1 MTKIK
6 PRLIARISCQECRRR
21 KTRCNFDGQSQK
33 CSTCARIGTPC
44 IFSQKNGTILD
55 IDKVIE
61 ENNPHL
67 AYQREKEQRARERAA
82 SFSTS
87 SPSTSFLSNAAA
99 IGHGQPAA
107 VAADQ
112 GTRPSRSNSLSVL
125 KGRSS
130 PTDELTSVMDRLQ
143 IDAFGIAPHTLRSF
157 SQVVGDND
165 STSTT
170 PGGSMPSSDTERD
183 HDDETAPNA
192 GLAASVGPTPPPQA
206 SLAMPHLLHDPDS
219 INPDVKST
227 LYHKRRSG
235 SAGSTSTSKSK
246 SSRNKESAIGI
257 DMELIDLYFK
267 HVHPYLLILHKPS
280 FFRRLH
286 DPKDPVPDF
295 LLAAMYAVAS
305 NYSTSGHNGK
315 RYLDFWLSRLDA
327 TMDKPRLSTIQ
338 ALLMIIKYHEGVR
351 QTGFYFRTYMYT
363 QMVIVLARE
372 LQLHKATPVNIKLDQ
387 ESHEVRRRLFWAVF
401 VLDQF
406 ISVSQGRTMNFRE
419 VEPEADM
426 PQIDNEDPND
436 TEELETILNAVE
448 YIKLSKINHQALI
461 LVRKFLTKVVTPEE
475 TIPQGMQLAQTAQQ
489 WKDNLPERLRLS
501 SNNLPRTP
509 YIAMLHLLYAMCVIM
524 IQRCYCEDPTISHLE
539 IATTSRISCIN
550 NANLVTVMTDEIYS
564 KYGMLPL
571 NYPIRGCY
579 FVIYCLIVAATIQ
592 YNDLRRGGRNLIV
605 FKRTLALV
613 NIILRSSAAIDI
625 EKEVDLLK
633 TSMEA
638 STHTPVSL
646 PAALLSHNPHPHG
659 FSPYDRPLKPILPA
673 PQRHGS
679 KAAPLYASSSMT
691 SPVRIRKISPKSVS
705 SPAASKP
712 CPADTA
718 TAIGTS
724 RDSSLTSPTLVPAS
738 SMTNNTKPI
747 NQSANDMSPPLS
759 VQDHPSPAYESEERQ
774 RSQSVEMDMET
785 PCQAAVTTA
794 AGILGSIPAFT
805 APQSLPPDFSA
816 FAMAQQQALAA
827 GQATQSLPLSSL
839 GQLLAFQEQQRL
851 QHAQQKQTTPA
862 QSLAEQRLLASSLSA
877 QSNSLDQLTAA
888 EIREQ
893 HRLNQQHQQ
902 QEFLSRNNATATA
915 ATSQPMPAA
924 PTSQPMTTGGGND
937 AFLSNFANLYHYQ
950 QINSDQAQ
958 QELISLLSGGPLFPY
973 PGAMNGGD
981 SIPPFAMQQQQQ
993 QQQPQQQ
1000 VSNNHEGLSPSSLSS
1015 GFSQTTFHSP
1025 PTAPLFSGFS
1035 NRNRALSADSDSSM
1049 TEGPTVGSIQQCQQH
1064 QQSMATKQPT
1074 EGAFYKS
1081 VLENTPSPDMY
1092 SQLDMAGSFQTY
1104 LAPEGSLP
1112 ASMRQIID
1120 ETLNVD
1126 KILAGQRDG
1135 RAPTTLAP
1143 SATGAM
1149 HDSTDSA
1156 AAATSSNL
1164 FGVPSS

>member
-44 IFSQKNGTILD
+44 VFSQKNGTILD
-55 IDKVIE
+55 IEKVIE

-67 AYQREKEQRARERAA
+67 AYQREKEQRAKERAA
-82 SFSTS
+82 SLSTS
-87 SPSTSFLSNAAA
+87 SPSTSFLSSAM
-99 IGHGQPAA
+99 GSSQPG
-107 VAADQ
+107 VVDQ
-112 GTRPSRSNSLSVL
+112 GARHSRSNSLSML

-130 PTDELTSVMDRLQ
+130 PTDELSSVMDRLQ

-165 STSTT
+165 STST
-170 PGGSMPSSDTERD
+170 PGGSSPSSDTEKD
-183 HDDETAPNA
+183 PDDDETMAAP
-192 GLAASVGPTPPPQA
+192 LAASATPPTHTLPL
-206 SLAMPHLLHDPDS
+206 SLQDPDS
-219 INPDVKST
+219 INPDLKST
-227 LYHKRRSG
+227 LSQKRRSG
-235 SAGSTSTSKSK
+235 SAGSTCTSKSK

-257 DMELIDLYFK
+257 DMELINLYFK

-280 FFRRLH
+280 FFRRLY

-305 NYSTSGHNGK
+305 NYSTGHDGK
-315 RYLDFWLSRLDA
+315 RYLDFWLSRLDSS
-327 TMDKPRLSTIQ
+327 MDKPRLSTIQ

-372 LQLHKATPVNIKLDQ
+372 LQLHKATPVNMKLDQ

-401 VLDQF
+401 ILDQF

-448 YIKLSKINHQALI
+448 YIKLAKINHQALI

-475 TIPQGMQLAQTAQQ
+475 TIPQGMQLAQTAQR
-489 WKDNLPERLRLS
+489 WKDNLPERLKLAP
-501 SNNLPRTP
+501 NNLPRSP
-509 YIAMLHLLYAMCVIM
+509 YVAMLHLLYAMCMIM

-539 IATTSRISCIN
+539 IATTSRISCTN

-613 NIILRSSAAIDI
+613 NIILRRSAAIDI

-638 STHTPVSL
+638 TTSIPVSL
-646 PAALLSHNPHPHG
+646 PAALVSSNPHPHG

-679 KAAPLYASSSMT
+679 KTQLYASSSMT
-691 SPVRIRKISPKSVS
+691 SPARIRKISPKIS
-705 SPAASKP
+705 SAISAPKPAP
-712 CPADTA
+712 VDTVTGVTGA
-718 TAIGTS
+718 LSEA
-724 RDSSLTSPTLVPAS
+724 SLTSPTG
-738 SMTNNTKPI
+738 TNKLNKPLT
-747 NQSANDMSPPLS
+747 NDMSPPLS
-759 VQDHPSPAYESEERQ
+759 TQDHPSPAYESDERQ
-774 RSQSVEMDMET
+774 RSQSVEMDSGSSS
-785 PCQAAVTTA
+785 QG
-794 AGILGSIPAFT
+794 AGASATGFLGSIPAFT
-805 APQSLPPDFSA
+805 APQSLPADFSA
-816 FAMAQQQALAA
+816 FAMAQQQALNS
-827 GQATQSLPLSSL
+827 GQANQTLPLSSL
-839 GQLLAFQEQQRL
+839 SQFLTFQDQQRL
-851 QHAQQKQTTPA
+851 QQAQPKQPTGS
-862 QSLAEQRLLASSLSA
+862 QSLAEQRLLSSTLSA
-877 QSNSLDQLTAA
+877 PSNSLDQLTAA
-888 EIREQ
+888 QIREQ
-893 HRLNQQHQQ
+893 HRLNQQQQQ
-902 QEFLSRNNATATA
+902 QEFLSRSSATA
-915 ATSQPMPAA
+915 ATATTPQPLSATPVSQPLTAGGSGASGGGAA
-924 PTSQPMTTGGGND
+924 GND

-958 QELISLLSGGPLFPY
+958 QELMSLLSGPLFPY

-981 SIPPFAMQQQQQ
+981 SISPFAMQQQPP
-993 QQQPQQQ
+993 QPPAA
-1000 VSNNHEGLSPSSLSS
+1000 SHEGLSPSSLSS
-1015 GFSQTTFHSP
+1015 GFSPTTFHSP
-1025 PTAPLFSGFS
+1025 PTAPLFSGF
-1035 NRNRALSADSDSSM
+1035 NQRHRALSADSDSSM
-1049 TEGPTVGSIQQCQQH
+1049 NEGSSAGTIPSRQSQSKQAGAEGGAGSGGGGGGGG
-1064 QQSMATKQPT
+1064 
-1074 EGAFYKS
+1074 GAFYKPG
-1081 VLENTPSPDMY
+1081 LENTPSPDVY
-1092 SQLDMAGSFQTY
+1092 TQLDMAGSFQSY
-1104 LAPEGSLP
+1104 LAPDSALP
-1112 ASMRQIID
+1112 AGLRQMID
-1120 ETLNVD
+1120 ESLGVD
-1126 KILAGQRDG
+1126 KMFANHHDSSA
-1135 RAPTTLAP
+1135 APVS
-1143 SATGAM
+1143 SATNATM
-1149 HDSTDSA
+1149 HASTDSA
-1156 AAATSSNL
+1156 AAAAAAARSSL
-1164 FGVPSS
+1164 FGVPANPAQ